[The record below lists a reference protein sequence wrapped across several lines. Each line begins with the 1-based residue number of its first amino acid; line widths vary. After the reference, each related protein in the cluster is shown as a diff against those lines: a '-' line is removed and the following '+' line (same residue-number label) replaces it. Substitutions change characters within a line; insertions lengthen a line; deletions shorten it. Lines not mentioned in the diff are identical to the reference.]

1 VGQEVSVSYQA
12 VKSKVYKLIDA
23 LVEDTKTEAEVKE
36 CVQRWWRLVHPSDR
50 AIAVKYL
57 SMVLAKSGS
66 SLAAISDAMIECQE
80 AANLRQMTRD
90 RVFREILGEQ
100 QPESSTLRVPLFH
113 R

>member
-1 VGQEVSVSYQA
+1 MGQEVSVSYQA

-80 AANLRQMTRD
+80 AANLRELARE
-90 RVFREILGEQ
+90 RGFREIMIEGS
-100 QPESSTLRVPLFH
+100 QPSTLRLPIMH